1 MNNPIEQPFP
11 DDSIQQVHDFAR
23 DLAYGAVNRDWDTKF
38 YYYNRTGWNNDPR
51 FAHERNANAKLLKD
65 KWGIN
70 VSDKAPTLPLLASY
84 GYVTPTSTYPGPHDL
99 MITEYLL
106 SPAAFA
112 LLSRPVVPPQIFIS
126 YRRNEV
132 SSTFAL
138 LIEARLKLVGVEN
151 PFIDKSIQA
160 GEDWH
165 NRLHDSITTAKYV
178 VVLISRNTFESDWV
192 RQEIAWAQENG
203 CTIISIWH
211 QGMRID
217 DKPAGCPEILY
228 QRQAIRVTG
237 ESARDYE
244 AAVNELLNALGY
256 RTY

>member
-1 MNNPIEQPFP
+1 M
-11 DDSIQQVHDFAR
+11 
-23 DLAYGAVNRDWDTKF
+23 
-38 YYYNRTGWNNDPR
+38 RTQ
-51 FAHERNANAKLLKD
+51 
-65 KWGIN
+65 
-70 VSDKAPTLPLLASY
+70 S
-84 GYVTPTSTYPGPHDL
+84 TSTINATRKPSADG
-99 MITEYLL
+99 
-106 SPAAFA
+106 
-112 LLSRPVVPPQIFIS
+112 
-126 YRRNEV
+126 RNEV

-165 NRLHDSITTAKYV
+165 ARLHTTIQSAKYV
-178 VVLISRNTFESDWV
+178 VVLISKTTFDSDWV
-192 RQEIAWAQENG
+192 LQEIEWAQQAG

-211 QGMRID
+211 PGMKID
-217 DKPAGCPEILY
+217 DKPPRCPQILY
-228 QRQAIRVTG
+228 ERQAIKVNG